1 VTPSTRDGHTS
12 PACHGCV
19 DVPARS
25 AVVASS
31 ARSAIKIDYLHS
43 EQCREADDVG
53 KHGST
58 LRLPSAAMRLQSD
71 KHAPYATIPHFAH
84 KCE

>member
-1 VTPSTRDGHTS
+1 
-12 PACHGCV
+12 
-19 DVPARS
+19 
-25 AVVASS
+25 VVASFV
-31 ARSAIKIDYLHS
+31 RSVIKIDYLHS
-43 EQCREADDVG
+43 EEYRKADG
-53 KHGST
+53 GEKHGST